1 MSELSKVMVIVNPS
15 AGRGKTLD
23 MLPSV
28 DKILG
33 ALKIKYDIRLP
44 ENVAQTTALAES
56 ASRFGY
62 NRIVAMGGDGT
73 INAVAS
79 GIFGSEAVLGVIP
92 AGIGNDF
99 FRVLNIKDDLTD
111 ICRSAVFGKPFAVDV
126 GELNG
131 RPFFNMVGIG
141 FDARV
146 AQQANEIK
154 NNLGIFTYLASIYRA
169 LKKQKAY
176 SVKLRIDNLEIE
188 EDVVL
193 IAVGI
198 GRLSGHGF
206 ALTPSAKLDDGKFDV
221 CIAEKA
227 SKLRI
232 LQVLPRVLKGHHVR
246 EPEVKMYRCRQ
257 LEIFSENKLPLHMEG
272 DIINNLNGK
281 LSIKM
286 SLNKLRVA
294 TGVK

>member
-1 MSELSKVMVIVNPS
+1 MLLVNPS

-23 MLPSV
+23 LLPSV
-28 DKILG
+28 DKLLG
-33 ALKIKYDIRLP
+33 TLKIKFDIRLS
-44 ENVAQTTALAES
+44 ETAAEATRLANS
-56 ASRFGY
+56 YSRFGF
-62 NRIVAMGGDGT
+62 NRIIAMGGDGT
-73 INAVAS
+73 VNAVAS
-79 GIFGSEAVLGVIP
+79 GILGSESILGVIP

-99 FRVLNIKDDLTD
+99 FQVLGIRDNLTD
-111 ICRSAVFGKPFAVDV
+111 ICRAAVFGKPLAVDV

-131 RPFFNMVGIG
+131 RPFFNMLGIG
-141 FDARV
+141 FDARI

-154 NNLGIFTYLASIYRA
+154 SNLGIFTYLTSIYRA
-169 LKKQKAY
+169 LKKQKSY
-176 SVKLRIDNLEIE
+176 LVKLRIDNLELDE
-188 EDVVL
+188 EVTL

-257 LEIFSENKLPLHMEG
+257 LEVFSDKILPIHMEG
-272 DIINNLNGK
+272 EIINNLNGK

>member
-1 MSELSKVMVIVNPS
+1 MSELSKVMVIVNQS

-23 MLPSV
+23 LLPSV

-33 ALKIKYDIRLP
+33 SLKIKYDIRLP

-56 ASRFGY
+56 ASQYGY

-73 INAVAS
+73 VNAVAS
-79 GIFGSEAVLGVIP
+79 GLLGSEAILGVIP

-99 FRVLNIKDDLTD
+99 FRVLGIEDDLTD
-111 ICRSAVFGKPFAVDV
+111 ICRSAVYGKPLTVDV

-131 RPFFNMVGIG
+131 RPFFNMLGIG
-141 FDARV
+141 FDAKI
-146 AQQANEIK
+146 AQQANEAK
-154 NNLGIFTYLASIYRA
+154 NNLGIFTYVASIYKA

-176 SVKLRIDNLEIE
+176 PVKLRIDNLEIE
-188 EDVVL
+188 EDVLL

-198 GRLSGHGF
+198 GRLSGYGF

-221 CIAEKA
+221 CIAEKV

-257 LEIFSENKLPLHMEG
+257 LEIFSESKLPLHMEG
-272 DIINNLNGK
+272 EIINSLDGK